1 MNNPYSAPGATL
13 SGAPSGDDTYEPK
26 VWAWSGRIGRLR
38 YMAYLFGISI
48 VNMVPVMVLMGI
60 LGATGVM
67 KGNVEAV
74 GGLSI
79 VLYLP
84 LLVFSF
90 VLAKRRFNDT
100 NRSGWLSLLLW
111 IPLVNF
117 FVSLYLVF
125 AAGSEGANDYGPAPS
140 PNSTIVK
147 VVGFIFP
154 VIFVVGVLAAVAIPA
169 YQAYTLKA
177 QTAAASSGL

>member
-1 MNNPYSAPGATL
+1 MNNPYSAPGAAL
-13 SGAPSGDDTYEPK
+13 SDAPSGEGTYEPK
-26 VWAWSGRIGRLR
+26 VWAWKGRIGRLR

-60 LGATGVM
+60 LGATGM
-67 KGNVEAV
+67 MRGNVEALS
-74 GGLSI
+74 GLSV

-125 AAGSEGANDYGPAPS
+125 AAGTDGDNDYGPAPS

-154 VIFVVGVLAAVAIPA
+154 FIFVVGVLAAVAIPA
-169 YQAYTLKA
+169 YQGYVQKA
-177 QTAAASSGL
+177 QSAAGSKGL